1 MGRGKIDIGKW
12 KDKDLCYSV
21 SLGKVITLWDFG
33 KQTKGS
39 KVYSFRVENRNVSRV
54 CWLEQASLIWFF
66 KERDEFKK
74 ELADSQA
81 ELEKHTEQKWG
92 ALTLANVKADC
103 F

>member
-1 MGRGKIDIGKW
+1 M
-12 KDKDLCYSV
+12 
-21 SLGKVITLWDFG
+21 
-33 KQTKGS
+33 
-39 KVYSFRVENRNVSRV
+39 ENRNVSRV
-54 CWLEQASLIWFF
+54 CWLELASFSWFF

-74 ELADSQA
+74 ELADLQA